1 MHSIETVSEYLQQA
15 IAIESN
21 QIAYIKLNEI
31 SSMKMK
37 TDWNYYRKKIG
48 ALIIFIFDQCERKGF
63 NRVHKSGHKSHR
75 QEDRKIKKLN
85 KRW

>member
-31 SSMKMK
+31 SNMK
-37 TDWNYYRKKIG
+37 TGRNYYRKKIG
-48 ALIIFIFDQCERKGF
+48 PLIIFIFDQCERKGF
-63 NRVHKSGHKSHR
+63 NRFHKSGHKSHR

-85 KRW
+85 KR